1 MDNQSKGLLATCK
14 EATRLSSE
22 ALDRELSLAERTRLR
37 LHLMIC
43 KACTNVHGQLGL
55 MRKAMR
61 NLPLDSDAD
70 ETK

>member
-1 MDNQSKGLLATCK
+1 MDNQSKGLLATCR

-22 ALDRELSLAERTRLR
+22 ALDRELSLSERTRLR

-43 KACTNVHGQLGL
+43 KACTNMQGQLGL

-61 NLPLDSDAD
+61 NLPLDDD
-70 ETK
+70 

>member
-14 EATRLSSE
+14 EATRLLSE
-22 ALDRELSLAERTRLR
+22 GMDRHLTLGERTRLR

-43 KACTNVHGQLGL
+43 KACTNTNVQLDF

-61 NLPLDSDAD
+61 KLPLKDD
-70 ETK
+70 